1 MRRNASGAWRPP
13 WERKRLL
20 AVVAV
25 VVVAAGGVVAGLKL
39 TGSSGSQ
46 YRLTPATLGTVEQT
60 SSLTGTIE
68 PVSQADLN
76 FGTSGMVA
84 TVAVTVGQTVTAGTV
99 VATLDSAPLAA
110 QVYQDQAAFDQAESQ
125 LNSDESSSGSGVSAY
140 ALAADRASVAFA
152 QSTLSIDE
160 ANLADARLISPIS
173 GTVIAVDI
181 TSGAMATQG
190 ATTVG
195 SPSPASGTDSG
206 SSSSTAAVEVVSPGA
221 FEVHATASATQV
233 AKMKVGDH
241 VAISPTGA
249 TSVDLGTVTEV
260 GTVAT
265 VTSGVPTFPV
275 TVVVTGTPPGLY
287 EGATADLTIVTLNV
301 RHVLTVPSSAV
312 HTAGARSFVYV
323 LSGGKEVAR
332 TVTVGAVG
340 GTLTQ
345 IKTGLRAGQEVVLAN
360 LALGVPG
367 STPSGRFGPGVP
379 GGTVVIGPGS
389 GFSQKTIVGGG

>member
-1 MRRNASGAWRPP
+1 M
-13 WERKRLL
+13 
-20 AVVAV
+20 VAV

-39 TGSSGSQ
+39 TASSGSQ

-110 QVYQDQAAFDQAESQ
+110 QVYQDQAAVDQAESQ

-140 ALAADRASVAFA
+140 TLAADRASVAFA

-160 ANLADARLISPIS
+160 ANLADARLITPIS

-206 SSSSTAAVEVVSPGA
+206 SNSSSAAVEVVSPGA

-233 AKMKVGDH
+233 AKMKDGDK

-312 HTAGARSFVYV
+312 HTAGPRSFVYA

-332 TVTVGAVG
+332 TVTVGAIG

-345 IKTGLRAGQEVVLAN
+345 IKAGLRVGQEVVLAN

-367 STPSGRFGPGVP
+367 STPSGRFGPGGP